1 MTKLYNEADAA
12 TNKNASAYI
21 VLDHNRRCV
30 AKVTLKYTD
39 QRCTAYLWI
48 EGSGISK
55 GIANGG
61 GYDRASA
68 AVRKAAQKMPPCQH
82 AGIVGYDDRRATII
96 ALLDIDDGMRW
107 MDRLYN
113 QRFEVIG
120 TL

>member
-68 AVRKAAQKMPPCQH
+68 AVRKAAQKMPSCQQ
-82 AGIVGYDDRRATII
+82 AGIVGYDDRRAAII